1 MSEPGFLALRLGS
14 LGDIVHTF
22 PAVAMLRE
30 SFPRAQIVWLTHPRW
45 KFLVESSGLA
55 NEVWTVDSR
64 QLSSVWA
71 ALLRLRDSK
80 FYAAIDYQGLF
91 KSAALPFFGG
101 IRKRIG
107 FSSETV
113 REFGVPLLYTERVRV
128 TSTHIADQNAE
139 LSVKTGAR
147 LGAGCVQLSIPPGD
161 ATDVRNL
168 LSEHGITEYFVL
180 SPGGGWRAKCWPPER
195 FGQLAERIRSKLGL
209 RSVINYGPG
218 EEDLAEAVRE
228 NAKESGPY
236 PFCGNLGQLMALL
249 RNARCVIG
257 GDTGP
262 LHLADVLLTPVVG
275 IYGPTNPARNG
286 IYFQKGVALRAA
298 NVETTHKRLDTP
310 HPSLLEISVDQVF
323 EAVLRAGAGA

>member
-30 SFPRAQIVWLTHPRW
+30 SFPNAQIIWLTHPRW

-55 NEVWTVDSR
+55 SEVWTVESR
-64 QLSSVWA
+64 EFSSVWA
-71 ALLRLRDSK
+71 GLGRLRDSK

-101 IRKRIG
+101 VRKRIG
-107 FSSETV
+107 FSAETV

-128 TSTHIADQNAE
+128 TSTHIADQNTE
-139 LSVKTGAR
+139 LSVKAGAR
-147 LGAGCVQLSIPPGD
+147 LSTGRVQLCIPQD
-161 ATDVRNL
+161 HAEYVRNHL
-168 LSEHGITEYFVL
+168 NEHGITEYLVL

-195 FGQLAERIRSKLGL
+195 FGQLAERIHSKLGL
-209 RSVINYGPG
+209 RSVINFGPG
-218 EEDLAEAVRE
+218 EEELAESVSAH
-228 NAKESGPY
+228 AGSASPFS
-236 PFCGNLGQLMALL
+236 FCGNLGQLMALL
-249 RNARCVIG
+249 RNARCVIA

-286 IYFQKGVALRAA
+286 IYFQKGVVLRAA

-310 HPSLLEISVDQVF
+310 HPSLLKISVDQVF
-323 EAVLRAGAGA
+323 DAVLRAGAGA